1 MRSRCA
7 SIAFAYLPNRLAP
20 YEATAV
26 SAAAVRPSMNLA
38 PSRLALASEA
48 LAARGG
54 LVLLAVALFVFLTVP
69 LAIILLRSVEG
80 RGGEFVGLA
89 NFIQYV
95 QTPALAQSTRNTLTF
110 ALLTTAVTVPLAFVF
125 AYAIQRSCIPFK
137 GIWRNLAMI
146 PILAPSL
153 LAAIS
158 FIYLF
163 GNQGAFKFMLEW
175 VGLTSIYGMPG
186 MVLAMSFASF
196 PHAVMILMAALAL
209 SDARLYEAA
218 DALGTSE
225 RRKFFTITLPGA
237 KYGLIS
243 ACMVVFTMAVSEF
256 GVPKVI
262 GGNTS
267 VLAVDIYKQVIG
279 QQNFSMGAVVG
290 LVLLLPAVVAYVI
303 DNLMQRRQQA
313 LLTARSVPYQA
324 SPVAL
329 RDRLLL
335 VCVAVI
341 AVLLLLVVGMAAFG
355 SVVKFWPYNLS
366 LTLNHYTYGFEEAG
380 IEHAYRNSLMM
391 ATWCA
396 VLGAAITFAGAY
408 WLEKTRGA
416 DLLRPLIRFQ
426 AMLPMAVPGM
436 VLGIGYI
443 LFFNLPANPL
453 NFLYG
458 TMAILVLSTIVHFY
472 SSSHLTAVTALKQI
486 DSEFESVSASLK
498 VPFYKTFWR
507 VTVPVCLPSILDIG
521 RYYFVNAMTTISA
534 VVFLY
539 SPKSTLAS
547 ISILQLD
554 EAGAIGSAAAM
565 ATLIVATSAVVTAI
579 LFALEWWLIRRT
591 QAWRNTAKS

>member
-1 MRSRCA
+1 M
-7 SIAFAYLPNRLAP
+7 
-20 YEATAV
+20 
-26 SAAAVRPSMNLA
+26 SAAAVPVGTPM
-38 PSRLALASEA
+38 PSRFALAKEA

-54 LVLLAVALFVFLTVP
+54 IVLLLVALVVFLTVP
-69 LAIILLRSVEG
+69 LAMILVRSVEG
-80 RGGEFVGLA
+80 RGGEFVGIA
-89 NFIQYV
+89 NFVQYV
-95 QTPALAQSTRNTLTF
+95 QSPALAQSTWNTLTF
-110 ALLTTAVTVPLAFVF
+110 ATWTTAVTVPLAFLF
-125 AYAIQRSCIPFK
+125 AYAMQRSCIPFR
-137 GIWRNLAMI
+137 GLWRNIALI

-175 VGLTSIYGMPG
+175 VGLKTIYGMPG
-186 MVLAMSFASF
+186 MVMAMTFASF

-218 DALGTSE
+218 DSMGTSE
-225 RRKFFTITLPGA
+225 FRKFMTITLPGA

-243 ACMVVFTMAVSEF
+243 ASMVVFTMAVSEF

-262 GGNTS
+262 GGNTN

-290 LVLLLPAVVAYVI
+290 LVLLLPAVIAFVI
-303 DNLMQRRQQA
+303 DHIVQRRQQA
-313 LLTARSVPYQA
+313 LLTARSVPYRA
-324 SPVAL
+324 KPARGRDWAL
-329 RDRLLL
+329 LLL
-335 VCVAVI
+335 VALMS
-341 AVLLLLVVGMAAFG
+341 ALMLLVVGMAAYG
-355 SVVKFWPYNLS
+355 SVVKFWPYNMS
-366 LTLNHYTYGFEEAG
+366 LTLNHYTYGLEEAG
-380 IEHAYRNSLMM
+380 LEHAYRNSLVM
-391 ATWCA
+391 AAWCA
-396 VLGAAITFAGAY
+396 VVGAAITFAGAY
-408 WLEKTRGA
+408 WLEKTKGA

-458 TMAILVLSTIVHFY
+458 TMAILVLSTLVHFY

-539 SPKSTLAS
+539 SPKTTLAS

-565 ATLIVATSAVVTAI
+565 ATLIVLTSAVVTGVM
-579 LFALEWWLIRRT
+579 FAGERWLIRRT
-591 QAWRNTAKS
+591 QAWRNTRQ

>member
-1 MRSRCA
+1 M
-7 SIAFAYLPNRLAP
+7 N
-20 YEATAV
+20 
-26 SAAAVRPSMNLA
+26 AAALPAPHGGA
-38 PSRLALASEA
+38 PSRLALAAES

-54 LVLLAVALFVFLTVP
+54 LLLLAVALLVFLTVP
-69 LAIILLRSVEG
+69 LAMILVRSVEG
-80 RGGEFVGLA
+80 RAGEFVGIA
-89 NFIQYV
+89 NFVQYV
-95 QTPALAQSTRNTLTF
+95 QSPALAQSTWNTLTF
-110 ALLTTAVTVPLAFVF
+110 ACLTTLVTIPFAFLF
-125 AYAIQRSCIPFK
+125 AYAMQRSCVPFR
-137 GIWRNLAMI
+137 GLFRNIAMI

-153 LAAIS
+153 LGAIS

-163 GNQGAFKFMLEW
+163 GNQGALKFMLGW
-175 VGLTSIYGMPG
+175 VGLNSIYGMPG
-186 MVLAMSFASF
+186 MVLAMTFASF

-218 DALGTSE
+218 DSLGTSE
-225 RRKFFTITLPGA
+225 SRKFMTITLPGA

-243 ACMVVFTMAVSEF
+243 ASMVVFTMAVSEF

-290 LVLLLPAVVAYVI
+290 LVLLLPAVLAYVV
-303 DNLMQRRQQA
+303 DSVVQRRQRA

-324 SPVAL
+324 RPVRGRDFAL
-329 RDRLLL
+329 LLL
-335 VCVAVI
+335 V
-341 AVLLLLVVGMAAFG
+341 VLMSTLMLTVVGMAAFG

-380 IEHAYRNSLMM
+380 LEHAYWNSLVL
-391 ATWCA
+391 AGWCA
-396 VLGAAITFAGAY
+396 VLGAVITFAGAY

-416 DLLRPLIRFQ
+416 DVLRPIIRFQ

-443 LFFNLPANPL
+443 LFFNAPANPL
-453 NFLYG
+453 NVLYG
-458 TMAILVLSTIVHFY
+458 TMAILVLSTLVHFY

-486 DSEFESVSASLK
+486 DGEFESVSASLK

-539 SPKSTLAS
+539 SPKTTLAS

-565 ATLIVATSAVVTAI
+565 ATLIVLTSAVVTGL
-579 LFALEWWLIRRT
+579 LFAVEWWVIRRT
-591 QAWRNTAKS
+591 QSWRNTARH